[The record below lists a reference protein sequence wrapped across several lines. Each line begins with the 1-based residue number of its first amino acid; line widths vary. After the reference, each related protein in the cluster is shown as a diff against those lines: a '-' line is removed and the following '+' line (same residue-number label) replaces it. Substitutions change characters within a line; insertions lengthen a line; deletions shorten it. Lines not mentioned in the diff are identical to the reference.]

1 MVALVA
7 AIQAGREWAVFSS
20 GLFGLNPGAEALL
33 QPLTLAW
40 FIGIAALSAA
50 VVHQDAIPGVD
61 QDWLIR
67 PLHRHELLLA
77 KLAFLALTIS
87 VPMFV
92 LDFAHA
98 AAMGM
103 PIASSIEA
111 SLWKELFVFAC
122 FIVPVVALAS
132 TTRNMT
138 ELVIVGGALVLAFAS
153 SLGLSA
159 FLFGTNWCPTCH
171 TGMAWL
177 QHLLQHVEILAGA
190 VVILV
195 LQYYRRLSAAARG
208 LAVVG
213 AVCLVFLQLPWSTAF
228 AIERWL
234 SRPGGETAAVGLEV
248 GHDQS
253 SPAEGT
259 APGVG
264 AMNARNATQ
273 LLLHG
278 HLDQAFEY
286 LRRRARPGN
295 AVTLDLP
302 LRSIGISAD
311 ELVLLDRSQVRVFGE
326 DGRLLY
332 RGTNPGA
339 SPGWFGPEAA
349 ATSASPDL
357 TYLTVDIPRQA
368 YHDAAGASVRL
379 QIDYFL
385 TLVKVRAEYRIAAL
399 DGQLRSADA
408 GYCATM
414 LDRDAVTLACKRI
427 AQAPFCYSVA
437 LYGPDGRHNP
447 EIVKCDPD
455 YRRHWPA
462 LVDVLAFYG
471 ADLPLQAGD
480 PARYPIDAAA
490 LGNSYV
496 LVKIYGEVDHF
507 ERALALAPFQ
517 PGR

>member
-1 MVALVA
+1 MAALVA
-7 AIQAGREWAVFSS
+7 AIQTGREWAVFSS
-20 GLFGLNPGAEALL
+20 GLFGLNPAAEALL

-40 FIGIAALSAA
+40 FVGIAALAAA

-67 PLHRHELLLA
+67 PLHRTELLLA

-98 AAMGM
+98 MAMGM
-103 PIASSIEA
+103 PIASSTEA

-138 ELVIVGGALVLAFAS
+138 ELVIVGGALVLGFAS

-159 FLFGTNWCPTCH
+159 FFFGADWCQTCH
-171 TGMAWL
+171 TGMSWL
-177 QHLLQHVEILAGA
+177 QHLLQHVEILLGS

-195 LQYYRRLSAAARG
+195 LQYYRRLSGVARG
-208 LAVVG
+208 LAIVG
-213 AVCLVFLQLPWSTAF
+213 AVSLVFLQLPWSTAF
-228 AIERWL
+228 AIETWL
-234 SRPGGETAAVGLEV
+234 SRPGGDAAAVGLEV
-248 GHDQS
+248 GHEGS
-253 SPAEGT
+253 SRPEAT
-259 APGVG
+259 ALGGG
-264 AMNARNATQ
+264 AANARKATQ

-286 LRRRARPGN
+286 LRRRARPGD

-302 LRSIGISAD
+302 LRPIGVSAN
-311 ELVLLDRSQVRVFGE
+311 ELVLLDRSQVRVLGE

-332 RGTNPGA
+332 RGTNAGA
-339 SPGWFGPEAA
+339 SPGLLAPEGADP
-349 ATSASPDL
+349 TVSPGL
-357 TYLTVDIPRQA
+357 TYQTIDIPRRV
-368 YHDAAGASVRL
+368 YRDAPGASVQL
-379 QIDYFL
+379 QVDYFL
-385 TLVKVRAEYRIAAL
+385 TLVEVRAEHRIAAL
-399 DGQLRSADA
+399 GGELRSADT

-414 LDRDAVTLACKRI
+414 LDRDAVTLACKSI
-427 AQAPFCYSVA
+427 ALAPFCYSA
-437 LYGPDGRHNP
+437 TLYAQDGRHNP
-447 EIVKCDPD
+447 EVVKCDPD

-462 LVDVLAFYG
+462 LIDVLASYG
-471 ADLPLQAGD
+471 ADLPLQERYDAT
-480 PARYPIDAAA
+480 RYPIDAAA

-496 LVKIYGEVDHF
+496 LLKIYGEVDHF
-507 ERALALAPFQ
+507 KRALAVAP
-517 PGR
+517 